1 MNNIGHIL
9 RWCFRAW
16 PVWLI
21 IDIGILHIF
30 LLSFSPIND
39 EILNSIISQVLL
51 VVGALFI
58 LLSLNASIIDFR
70 KTGMFSLFINYIKEF
85 PHIKRKT
92 VHGAVASLLGDSTL
106 KATAS
111 VKRNWNNTD
120 EGILELERRI
130 DELNGRLSSM
140 NQEIE
145 KKISNCENDLS
156 TQIAG
161 NNKEISKVAE
171 LLEKTIMGNI
181 NYQVFGVLLI
191 LYGVAISIFQ
201 ILNTSK

>member
-1 MNNIGHIL
+1 
-9 RWCFRAW
+9 
-16 PVWLI
+16 
-21 IDIGILHIF
+21 
-30 LLSFSPIND
+30 
-39 EILNSIISQVLL
+39 
-51 VVGALFI
+51 
-58 LLSLNASIIDFR
+58 
-70 KTGMFSLFINYIKEF
+70 
-85 PHIKRKT
+85 